1 MRTARLVEALRG
13 GGLDALPREV
23 AEALWLARFLPGDGA
38 SPSRGEPS
46 AHPPS
51 GSTPGSAAP
60 GEADPPEA
68 ADPTAGPGPG
78 SRVRPAGGGVD
89 PPPGPGATTPRR
101 WVELHLP
108 APAAP
113 GAGAGRGGGGGLP
126 VRAPEPPALD
136 ARALTRSLRP
146 LRRRVPDPRAVVVD
160 EEATATRIVEEGLW
174 LPVLRQVRRPWFDL
188 TLAVDAGASMAVWH
202 PLVDDLAAV
211 LARLGAFRR
220 VERVRLPSGPGQR
233 FEVGAAGGPGVPGHS
248 MRELLDPRG
257 RRLILVVSDCAGPQW
272 HDGSMF
278 RTLQDWARRETVAIL
293 QPLPQRMWRRSGLVP
308 VRGRLTATDGGA
320 ANRQLRFTPRQWRPG
335 RDLTGIVPVPVL
347 QIQPDWLAGWARLT
361 GTGAGSIDA
370 VITLPP
376 QPGPPAAAEPPAGG
390 GPEAAAHRLRRFRAT
405 ASPEALRLATQLAEL
420 PVTLPVMRLVQQ
432 ASATPTH
439 PAHLAEVLLGG
450 LLVRQPGPAG
460 DLRFDFHSGVRPM
473 LRELLLHTDLV
484 RLRHEIA
491 RFLAGQMGISMREFA
506 AALSGPPGT
515 TGHAALGAPIGRLPA
530 TVLTRLGGR
539 HRELIA
545 FVEDGAPE
553 PPHKVNGKPPTV
565 PPASGAAG
573 QDPPVQERDLAGLDA
588 AIGSLRRAT
597 ARDPAHADLPEL
609 ARALRARFRLTGASA
624 DLLEAA
630 SILEQVVRGG
640 RGVGDPELVLDLA
653 EVRLA
658 LFAERGTAGDLTAAV
673 GLFRGVVAAG
683 GPGAGGSRAAVGLA
697 RALVVR
703 ADRLG
708 AAADLDEAVQL
719 YLAAAGTATGAD
731 RDDLRLRAV
740 DALLRRFVLT
750 GDRAALHR
758 ADAVAGAAADTPAR
772 LSRQVRLAELLRR
785 AADGEPGVLHRAAQL
800 YAEAAGRDGDARVL
814 RGLAETHSE
823 LFAATGDPAELDA
836 ALAAAR
842 SAVAASDGDDL
853 AYAECLATLTR
864 VLRPR
869 AALDHR
875 GADLDELVDA
885 ARRLLDAVPGS
896 HPDRHHHLATLG
908 DALRLRY
915 GAEGDAGDIQEAC
928 ARFEEAV
935 RVSPPTGPGIAGLL
949 TDLSDA
955 LRARA
960 ERFGSRADL
969 DAARL
974 ALVRAVDV
982 TPAADPRSAD
992 RVRLLAEVLVALR
1005 ERAAAVACYRRAVE
1019 LYGRRHGPDGDRT
1032 VEVRAAFGGALIDA
1046 DRFTEARDELR
1057 AVVDVLTQRLGP
1069 EHRRTLAARHAAAR
1083 ALVGLGDLDGARR
1096 ELREVLAGQARGG
1109 GEDDPDAVATR
1120 ELLDRLAGSD

>member
-13 GGLDALPREV
+13 GGLDALPREI
-23 AEALWLARFLPGDGA
+23 AEALWLARFLPGGGA
-38 SPSRGEPS
+38 SPSRGEP
-46 AHPPS
+46 PTP
-51 GSTPGSAAP
+51 GSPGSAAA

-68 ADPTAGPGPG
+68 ADPGAGPGRG
-78 SRVRPAGGGVD
+78 SRVRPAEGGAE
-89 PPPGPGATTPRR
+89 PPEPGAADSRP
-101 WVELHLP
+101 WVGLHLP
-108 APAAP
+108 GLATP
-113 GAGAGRGGGGGLP
+113 GAGEGDTGGGSGAGLP
-126 VRAPEPPALD
+126 VRAPEPPALG

-146 LRRRVPDPRAVVVD
+146 LRRRVPDPGTVVVD

-202 PLVDDLAAV
+202 PLVDDLATA
-211 LARLGAFRR
+211 LTRLRAFRR
-220 VERVRLPSGPGQR
+220 VERVRLPSGPAER
-233 FEVGAAGGPGVPGHS
+233 FEAGTAGGPAVTGHS
-248 MRELLDPRG
+248 TRELLDPRG

-278 RTLQDWARRETVAIL
+278 RTVQDWARRETVAIL

-308 VRGRLTATDGGA
+308 VRGRLTATDRGVG
-320 ANRQLRFTPRQWRPG
+320 NRQLRFTPRQWRPG

-347 QIQPDWLAGWARLT
+347 QIQPDWLAGWARLI

-376 QPGPPAAAEPPAGG
+376 QPGPPAATEPAPGG

-450 LLVRQPGPAG
+450 LLVRQPGPPG
-460 DLRFDFHSGVRPM
+460 DLRFDFHAGVRPM

-506 AALSGPPGT
+506 AALSGPSGT
-515 TGHAALGAPIGRLPA
+515 AGHAALGAPIGRLPA

-545 FVEDGAPE
+545 FVEDGTQE
-553 PPHKVNGKPPTV
+553 PRSRVNGKPSTIQL
-565 PPASGAAG
+565 PPGSSEP
-573 QDPPVQERDLAGLDA
+573 DPPVQERDLAGLDA

-597 ARDPAHADLPEL
+597 AGDPAHVDLPEL

-640 RGVGDPELVLDLA
+640 RGAGDPEPVLDLA

-658 LFAERGTAGDLTAAV
+658 LFAERGTAGDLTEAV
-673 GLFRGVVAAG
+673 GLFRGVVAGG
-683 GPGAGGSRAAVGLA
+683 GPGSAASRAAVGLA

-708 AAADLDEAVQL
+708 AVADLDEAVQL
-719 YLAAAGTATGAD
+719 YLAAAGTATGED

-785 AADGEPGVLHRAAQL
+785 AADGEPGLLRRAAQL
-800 YAEAAGRDGDARVL
+800 YAKAAGRDRDARVL
-814 RGLAETHSE
+814 RGLAETHRE

-842 SAVAASDGDDL
+842 SAVAASGGDDL
-853 AYAECLATLTR
+853 AHAECLATLAR

-869 AALDHR
+869 AALDR
-875 GADLDELVDA
+875 RADDLDELVDA
-885 ARRLLDAVPGS
+885 ARRLLDAVPGA

-915 GAEGDAGDIQEAC
+915 GVEGDAGDIQEAC

-935 RVSPPTGPGIAGLL
+935 RLSPPNGPRLAELL

-960 ERFGSRADL
+960 GRFGSRADL

-974 ALVRAVDV
+974 ALVRAVEA
-982 TPAADPRSAD
+982 TPTADPRSAD
-992 RVRLLAEVLVALR
+992 RVRLLAEVLVALH
-1005 ERAAAVACYRRAVE
+1005 ERAAAVSCYRRAVE

-1032 VEVRAAFGGALIDA
+1032 VEARAAFGVALIDA
-1046 DRFTEARDELR
+1046 GRFAEARDELR

-1083 ALVGLGDLDGARR
+1083 ALAGLGDLDGARR
-1096 ELREVLAGQARGG
+1096 ELREVLAGQVRQGG
-1109 GEDDPDAVATR
+1109 GDDPDAVATR
-1120 ELLDRLAGSD
+1120 ESLDRLAGEG